1 MSGKLDFEF
10 VTMSGKKAL
19 AELLDM
25 REDLP
30 ESNSYPFLM
39 GDDESFELIEENYDF
54 NKEISVAEII
64 AKSQMINPLE
74 LFEQEKKDSIPSND
88 AEFVEPE
95 LVGEWQHLYSN
106 GDIGLPWEDSVMSHH
121 DLLTKI
127 PFEKCFLG
135 IAPTVDSWKVPAYIR
150 FGDWNRCP
158 KPEEHCAVFRYW
170 QEKYRAE
177 IVSLTHDVI
186 ECCVANPP
194 QTEAECWELAWQQ
207 YAYCPDIVK
216 QGVETIGN
224 LASSL
229 RDSTYWY
236 FWWD

>member
-1 MSGKLDFEF
+1 MDKKLDFEV

-39 GDDESFELIEENYDF
+39 GDEDSFELVEETFDF
-54 NKEISVAEII
+54 NKNVSVSEII
-64 AKSQMINPLE
+64 EEAKTMDITKLFQKWKAETTESDNSE
-74 LFEQEKKDSIPSND
+74 LIGFFQHVESNRDSKIS
-88 AEFVEPE
+88 
-95 LVGEWQHLYSN
+95 
-106 GDIGLPWEDSVMSHH
+106 WENLVMSHQ
-121 DLLTKI
+121 DILTNI

-135 IAPTVDSWKVPAYIR
+135 IAQTVESWQVPAYVR
-150 FGDWNRCP
+150 FGDWNDCP

-170 QEKYRAE
+170 QEKYGAE
-177 IVSLTHDVI
+177 IVSLTHDII

-194 QTEAECWELAWQQ
+194 QTEEECWELAWQQ
-207 YAYCPDIVK
+207 YAYCPDIVE
-216 QGVETIGN
+216 QGVETVGN

>member
-1 MSGKLDFEF
+1 MNKKLDFEV

-39 GDDESFELIEENYDF
+39 GDEDSFELIGETFDF
-54 NKEISVAEII
+54 NKEISVTEII
-64 AKSQMINPLE
+64 KKSLEINSLE
-74 LFEQEKKDSIPSND
+74 LFECDKND
-88 AEFVEPE
+88 ADLTGKSQNLE
-95 LVGEWQHLYSN
+95 SN
-106 GDIGLPWEDSVMSHH
+106 RDNKIGWEDLVMSHH
-121 DLLTKI
+121 DILTQI

-135 IAPTVDSWKVPAYIR
+135 IAPTIESWQVPAYVR
-150 FGDWNRCP
+150 FGDWIDCP
-158 KPEEHCAVFRYW
+158 KPEEHCAVFRFW
-170 QEKYRAE
+170 QEKYGAE

-194 QTEAECWELAWQQ
+194 QTEEECWELAWQQ
-207 YAYCPDIVK
+207 YAYCPDIVE
-216 QGVETIGN
+216 QGVETVGN